1 MNLVLSDIHG
11 NLEALDAVLS
21 DATKRCDKF
30 YKVIILGDTV
40 DYGADSVEVVRRL
53 RSFVEDTSRCDIFY
67 CVRGN
72 HEEALNRDKSD
83 FRTEHAKVNF
93 EITKRD
99 LESLE
104 GKDLEFY
111 EKLSSKSPIF
121 NSTAGLV
128 GVFCHGYVNDYLK
141 GSPGKIDILR
151 IRNPESYSIRR
162 DKKTSVILG
171 GHSHIQGF
179 LLNDSTFVKTLYIN
193 PGSVGQPRNGD
204 PRAQYLIVDD
214 DFSHF
219 CFKRVSYDIEKAAKK
234 IIDSGR
240 PKFLATRL
248 FLGI

>member
-11 NLEALDAVLS
+11 NIDALVAVLS

-93 EITKRD
+93 ELTRKE
-99 LESLE
+99 LKNLE

-111 EKLSSKSPIF
+111 EKLSKAPLYSNLEGQSYV
-121 NSTAGLV
+121 TA
-128 GVFCHGYVNDYLK
+128 CHGYLNDYLK
-141 GSPGKIDILR
+141 GSPDGKLKAPTDLDNIQR
-151 IRNPESYSIRR
+151 Q
-162 DKKTSVILG
+162 VVLG

-179 LLNDSTFVKTLYIN
+179 SNNIVLFPVFHKVLYVN

-204 PRAQYLIVDD
+204 PRAQYLVTDD
-214 DFSHF
+214 QFTQF
-219 CFKRVSYDIEKAAKK
+219 YFRRVSYDVESAADR
-234 IIDSGR
+234 IIASGR